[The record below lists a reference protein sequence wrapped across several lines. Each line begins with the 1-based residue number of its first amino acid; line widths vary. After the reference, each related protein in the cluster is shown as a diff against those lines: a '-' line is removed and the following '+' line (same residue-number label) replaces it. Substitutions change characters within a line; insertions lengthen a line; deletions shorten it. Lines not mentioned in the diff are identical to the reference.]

1 MTVRAPTPASTRT
14 AGDEPLPGYR
24 LVAPLGRGGFG
35 EVWRCDAPGGLPKAI
50 KFVAPS
56 AAPVPGQVDSLAQ
69 EYEAFLRVKAIRH
82 PFLLT
87 LERVEV
93 VGGELV
99 MVMELADKS
108 LANRFDECRAAGA
121 VGIPRDELLAY
132 MVDVAE
138 ALDVLAQQHGLQHLD
153 VKPANLF
160 LIGGHV
166 KVGDYGL
173 VARCLPADAA
183 DESRLGRGV
192 TPRYVA
198 PEILDGR
205 VHPHSDQ
212 YPLALVYQE
221 LLTGTYPYPG
231 PTARHLLTQHRLA
244 EPNLAALG
252 PADRPA
258 VARALAKDPDARFP
272 ACLGFVRALLRG
284 HRPASSSSS
293 SLVAPGRRSDATP
306 PPLVSPADLSA
317 AVTQKLQPALTTFQS
332 GRVANLPRTLDDLA
346 RTCPGF
352 VQTAEVES
360 GPRGRMVTA
369 TDPSGRPV
377 RVHLLRLDGGAAGEL
392 DAVVRAA
399 SAPHPHLWQTVA
411 APHPRT
417 VGFIVPDGQQPLAD
431 WLKERVKSGARPPRP
446 AEAVALLAPVA
457 AALDDLNARC
467 RFPHALVSS
476 RKVLIENGRCGL
488 TGYGVGELLRLSS
501 ADAGWLSGD
510 PFVAPE
516 AAAGQPTAASDQYSL
531 ALVYLELIGAWV
543 PQPRTR
549 TSHSFTGM
557 AINWSVLTES
567 DLRAVRKAVSA
578 DPAQRFATCRE
589 LLNALR
595 PADSSAV
602 VLDSVRLV
610 ESVARLTGKTA
621 DPPRGLS
628 SGELVEAVLRA
639 AGGTNPEG
647 GDKPIPLPDGRLA
660 VHFPVQWTPSFGRLK
675 TAAFADQ
682 CGYTAVPMASDTVL
696 LKPMPGRA
704 EPVELVVRWPVRVE
718 AGVAEVSVIGR
729 WTGGLDPARGADKVA
744 GVLGRFRRLVQN
756 LEDRRKAPRV
766 KAEFAVT
773 VYPID
778 DDLRVGAVVGGRCR
792 DVSASGFAATL
803 DAAAAGTHAFIR
815 FADVPAVGELA
826 VLAKVVRSSPS
837 PGGVVTGWRF
847 VHAD

>member
-1 MTVRAPTPASTRT
+1 MTASPPAPEYTRS

-35 EVWRCDAPGGLPKAI
+35 EVWRCVAPGGLPKAI

-56 AAPVPGQVDSLAQ
+56 SAPEPGQVDSLAQ
-69 EYEAFLRVKAIRH
+69 EYEAFLQVKAIRH

-93 VGGELV
+93 TGGELV

-108 LANRFDECRAAGA
+108 LANRYDECLAAGA
-121 VGIPRDELLAY
+121 AGIPRDELLAY

-173 VARCLPADAA
+173 VSRCLGA
-183 DESRLGRGV
+183 DESRTGRGV

-205 VHPHSDQ
+205 VHLHSDQ

-244 EPNLAALG
+244 EPNLSALG

-258 VARALAKDPDARFP
+258 VARALAKNPDERFP
-272 ACLGFVRALLRG
+272 ACLAFVRALLNG
-284 HRPASSSSS
+284 HRTATPPKSARPIPDQRPD
-293 SLVAPGRRSDATP
+293 APTP
-306 PPLVSPADLSA
+306 PPLAAAADLSS
-317 AVTQKLQPALTTFQS
+317 AVTQRLQPGLTTPRS
-332 GRVANLPRTLDDLA
+332 GGVVNLPRTPDDLT
-346 RTCPGF
+346 RTCPGY
-352 VQTAEVES
+352 VQTAEPDS
-360 GPRGRMVTA
+360 GPRGRKVKA
-369 TDPSGRPV
+369 ADPTGRPV
-377 RVHLLRLDGGAAGEL
+377 RVHLLRLDGGAAGDL
-392 DAVVRAA
+392 DAVVRAV
-399 SAPHPHLWQTVA
+399 SAPHPHLWQQVS

-417 VGFIVPDGQQPLAD
+417 VGFVAQESQQPLAD
-431 WLKERVKSGARPPRP
+431 WLKVRAGQGLRPLRP
-446 AEAVALLAPVA
+446 AEAVVLLDPVA

-467 RFPHALVSS
+467 QFPHALVNS
-476 RKVLIENGRCGL
+476 RTVLVENDRAGV
-488 TGYGVGELLRLSS
+488 TGYGAGELLRLSS

-516 AAAGQPTAASDQYSL
+516 VAAGQPTAASDQYSL
-531 ALVYLELIGAWV
+531 ALVYLEVVGAWA

-549 TSHSFTGM
+549 SAHSSAGM
-557 AINWSVLTES
+557 SVNWSALSEAA
-567 DLRAVRKAVSA
+567 LRAIRKALSA
-578 DPAQRFATCRE
+578 DPTQRFATCRE
-589 LLNALR
+589 FLDALR

-610 ESVARLTGKTA
+610 ESVARLTGGAA
-621 DPPRGLS
+621 DPPRTLS
-628 SGELVEAVLRA
+628 SGELVAAVLRA
-639 AGGTNPEG
+639 AGGTNLEG
-647 GDKPIPLPDGRLA
+647 GDRPAHLPDGRLA
-660 VHFPVQWTPSFGRLK
+660 VRFPVQWTPSFGRLK
-675 TAAFADQ
+675 TNAFADQ
-682 CGYTAVPMASDTVL
+682 CGYTAVPVASDTVL
-696 LKPMPGRA
+696 LKPIPTRA
-704 EPVELVVRWPVRVE
+704 DPVELVVRWPVRVE
-718 AGVAEVSVIGR
+718 AGTAEVSVTGR
-729 WTGGLDPARGADKVA
+729 WTAGLDPTRGTDKVA
-744 GVLGRFRRLVQN
+744 GMLGRFRRLVQN

-766 KAEFAVT
+766 RAEFAVT
-773 VYPID
+773 VYPVD
-778 DDLRVGAVVGGRCR
+778 DDLRVGAAIAGRCR

-803 DAAAAGTHAFIR
+803 DAAPPGTHAFAR
-815 FADVPAVGELA
+815 FADVPEVGELA
-826 VLAKVVRSSPS
+826 VLAKLVRSSAA

-847 VHAD
+847 VHAG